1 MLWSQD
7 SMIRQEI
14 KEYVEREIIP
24 RYDRFDAA
32 HRRDHADVV
41 IEASVRYAKLYNV
54 DVEMAYVIAA
64 YHDTGLAFGRE
75 RHHIESKRIILE
87 DVELCKWFT
96 SEQIATMADAAE
108 DHRASSKSEPRT
120 IYGRI
125 VAEAD
130 RVIIP
135 ESIIRRTIQFT
146 LTHHPTLNREEGYD
160 RLQEHLAEKYDYGGY
175 LRLWLPESDN
185 AQRLEELRQIIAN
198 KSLLREIYERIYRE
212 EANSEGCITQSL

>member
-1 MLWSQD
+1 
-7 SMIRQEI
+7 MIRQEI

-146 LTHHPTLNREEGYD
+146 LTHHPTLNRDEGYD

-212 EANSEGCITQSL
+212 EANSKGCITQSL

>member
-1 MLWSQD
+1 
-7 SMIRQEI
+7 MIRQEI

-87 DVELCKWFT
+87 DVELCKWF
-96 SEQIATMADAAE
+96 SEEQIATMADAAE

-212 EANSEGCITQSL
+212 EANSEGCITRSL